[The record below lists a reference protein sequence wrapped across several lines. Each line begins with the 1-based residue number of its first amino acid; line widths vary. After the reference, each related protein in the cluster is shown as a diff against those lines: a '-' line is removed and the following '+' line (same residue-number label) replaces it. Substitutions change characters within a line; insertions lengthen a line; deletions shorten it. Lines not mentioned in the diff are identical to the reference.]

1 MTHYPVFVEEASK
14 FLNLSPGLLLADLTV
29 GGGGHALQILQS
41 GPPER
46 RLIAVD
52 WDEVALEQAEIKLG
66 SFLDRV
72 EFVRGDY
79 KFFPR
84 ILSERGMDNVDG
96 IIMDIGVSSFQLD
109 DPGRGFSFSAD
120 GPLDMRMDRR
130 KTLTAAKI
138 LNKSTYQELVRIF
151 RDYADERWAGPIAR
165 KIVHERREKPLRR
178 TLELADL
185 VSYAIPKQHHPRYI
199 HPATRVFQAL
209 RIAVNGELDGLGE
222 ALEQI
227 VYCLSFGGVLV
238 VISFHSQEHRAVK
251 SVFNR
256 LKRSCR
262 CPAAVPVCQCGG
274 KPVVRLLTKKAVI
287 PSEDELMLNPR
298 ARSARLRAVMRLGEN
313 G

>member
-1 MTHYPVFVEEASK
+1 MTHSPVFVEEASE
-14 FLNLSPGLLLADLTV
+14 FLNLSPGRKFADLTV
-29 GGGGHALQILQS
+29 GGGGHAFRLLQS
-41 GPPER
+41 GPAER

-66 SFLDRV
+66 SFLDRI

-79 KFFPR
+79 KLFPH

-96 IIMDIGVSSFQLD
+96 IIMDIGASSFQLD
-109 DPGRGFSFSAD
+109 DPGRGFSFQAD

-138 LNKSTYQELVRIF
+138 LNKFTYQELVRIF

-165 KIVHERREKPLRR
+165 RIIKERREKPLRH

-185 VSYAIPKQHHPRYI
+185 VSYAIPKQYHPRHI
-199 HPATRVFQAL
+199 HPATRIFQAL
-209 RIAVNGELDGLGE
+209 RIAVNGELDGLRE

-227 VYCLSFGGVLV
+227 VYCLSLGGILV
-238 VISFHSQEHRAVK
+238 VISFHSQEHRVVK
-251 SVFNR
+251 SVFNH

-262 CPAAVPVCQCGG
+262 CPAAVPVCSCGG
-274 KPVVRLLTKKAVI
+274 KPVIRLLTKKAIV
-287 PSEDELMLNPR
+287 PSEEELRLNPR
-298 ARSARLRAVMRLGEN
+298 SRSARLRAVMRLGEN